1 MKTRM
6 NNSKVYCNHIQKGLF
21 VSHRGIGLCCTNPDK
36 NKDILPSEFWSGP
49 TRSNALIKMNNGDP
63 VKGCHNCYKT
73 EANRM
78 NSPRTFAHIYD
89 DLPTMELPTHLD
101 LDFSNFCNLKCV
113 MCDLTRSSEWA
124 KDVGESVSTVTK
136 DMLDDLAGISD
147 HVQRICIQGGEPTI
161 MPEFEYYFSLL
172 EQKGLIKNIE
182 LMMITNATNV
192 NAKFYELLKGFKKVR
207 LTVSVDAYG
216 MANDYIRWPSNFSQ
230 IERNLMKMSDLPKN
244 MEVEI
249 FNTLNML
256 SMFNYGEFLEWC
268 KKIEKVFD
276 RKGKLFKIVPMKVEG
291 PKKYSPFCAPTNLKN
306 KLIADVK
313 TFMEKDN
320 LNHNSNWKTETMMI
334 MKRLDNS
341 AVDPE
346 VLEDLK
352 KTVTEL
358 DKERNKKITDYIPD
372 FYKYI

>member
-21 VSHRGIGLCCTNPDK
+21 VSHRGIGLCCVNTDK
-36 NKDILPSEFWSGP
+36 HKDILPSEFWGGP
-49 TRSNALIKMNNGDP
+49 TRSNALIKMNNDDP

-78 NSPRTFAHIYD
+78 NSPRTFANIHNK
-89 DLPTMELPTHLD
+89 LPTKKLPTILD
-101 LDFSNFCNLKCV
+101 LDLSNFCNLKCV
-113 MCDLTRSSEWA
+113 MCNPVRSSEWA
-124 KDVGESVSTVTK
+124 KDFGESVSTISKKV
-136 DMLDDLAGISD
+136 LDDLASISND
-147 HVQRICIQGGEPTI
+147 LHNLTIQGGEPTI
-161 MPEFEYYFSLL
+161 MQEYEYYFSLL
-172 EQKGLIKNIE
+172 EQKQLTKNIE
-182 LMMITNATNV
+182 LMMITNATNI
-192 NAKFYELLKGFKKVR
+192 NPKFYELLKGFKKVR

-230 IERNLMKMSDLPKN
+230 IERNLIKMSDLPKN

-276 RKGKLFKIVPMKVEG
+276 EKGKLFKIVPMKVEK
-291 PKKYSPFCAPTNLKN
+291 PKKYSPFYAPIELKN
-306 KLIADVK
+306 KFIADVK
-313 TFMEKDN
+313 SFIQQDE

-334 MKRLDNS
+334 MKQLDNS